1 MKPLTLIDHARF
13 TMLEMATPTMKIAAA
28 TPSSHEGRYWT
39 TVRLAIARPWRSVDI
54 SPVAASAWL
63 EPHL

>member
-1 MKPLTLIDHARF
+1 
-13 TMLEMATPTMKIAAA
+13 MLEMATPTMKIAAA